1 MLSHGGQRFE
11 AAARYGIPLADWVD
25 LSTGINPS
33 GWPVPPVP
41 AEAWARLPELDD
53 GLVEAAASYYGAE
66 CLLAVAGSQAAI
78 QALPTLRPACHVRLM
93 TPAYAEHA
101 HAWRSAGHRVDT
113 LDASGIHAAA
123 ADADVLVLI
132 NPNNPTGL
140 RFPRDQLLDWHA
152 RLAAHDGWLIV
163 DEAFMDT
170 TPDQSLAPDCPRPGL
185 FVLRSLGKFFGLA
198 GARVGFVLG
207 DPVVLVRLAERLGP
221 WAVNGPGRWVAREAL
236 GDTRWQATTRTSL
249 GKAGDRL
256 RAMLDHHGLLPDGG
270 TALFQWVKTPASARI
285 HEHLARQGVLVR
297 LFETPASLRFGLPG
311 SEAHWGRLQQA
322 LAQIE
327 PTLIAEESG
336 GPRTTRQGCVG

>member
-25 LSTGINPS
+25 LSTGINPC

-41 AEAWARLPELDD
+41 AEAWARLPEPDD
-53 GLVEAAASYYGAE
+53 GLAETAASYYGAE

-78 QALPTLRPACHVRLM
+78 QALPTLRPACHVKLM

-113 LDASGIHAAA
+113 LDASGIDAAV

-132 NPNNPTGL
+132 NPNNPTGR

-152 RLAAHDGWLIV
+152 RLAARDGWLIV

-170 TPDQSLAPDCPRPGL
+170 TPDQSLAPDCARPGL

-198 GARVGFVLG
+198 GTRVGFVLG
-207 DPVVLVRLAERLGP
+207 EPAALEPLAEHLGP
-221 WAVNGPGRWVAREAL
+221 WTVNGPGRWVAREAL
-236 GDTRWQATTRTSL
+236 VDTRWQASTRVSL
-249 GKAGDRL
+249 GTAGARL
-256 RAMLDHHGLLPDGG
+256 RAMLECHGLSPDGG
-270 TALFQWVKTPASARI
+270 TALFQWAKTPAAAGI
-285 HEHLARQGVLVR
+285 HEHLARQGILVR
-297 LFETPASLRFGLPG
+297 LFEAPASLRFGLPG
-311 SEAHWGRLQQA
+311 SEAHWGQLQQA

-327 PTLIAEESG
+327 PYLMAKESG
-336 GPRTTRQGCVG
+336 CPRATRQGCTG

>member
-1 MLSHGGQRFE
+1 MLSHGGQRFQ
-11 AAARYGIPLADWVD
+11 AAARYGVPLADWVD

-33 GWPVPPVP
+33 GWPVPPLP

-53 GLVEAAASYYGAE
+53 GLLEAAASYYGAE
-66 CLLAVAGSQAAI
+66 CLLAVAGSQAAL
-78 QALPTLRPACHVRLM
+78 QALPTLRPACHVKLM
-93 TPAYAEHA
+93 APAYAEHA

-113 LDASGIHAAA
+113 IDASGIDDAA

-140 RFPRDQLLDWHA
+140 RLPRDRLLDWHA

-198 GARVGFVLG
+198 GARVGFMLG
-207 DPVVLVRLAERLGP
+207 DPVILERLADRLGP

-236 GDTRWQATTRTSL
+236 RDTRWQATTRISL
-249 GKAGDRL
+249 GMAGDRL
-256 RAMLDHHGLLPDGG
+256 RALLHRHGLLPDGG
-270 TALFQWVKTPASARI
+270 TALFQWVKTPASAHI
-285 HEHLARQGVLVR
+285 HEQLARQGILVR

-311 SEAHWGRLQQA
+311 SEAHWGRLDQA

-327 PTLIAEESG
+327 PHPVVEESR
-336 GPRTTRQGCVG
+336 GPRAAPQRGVG